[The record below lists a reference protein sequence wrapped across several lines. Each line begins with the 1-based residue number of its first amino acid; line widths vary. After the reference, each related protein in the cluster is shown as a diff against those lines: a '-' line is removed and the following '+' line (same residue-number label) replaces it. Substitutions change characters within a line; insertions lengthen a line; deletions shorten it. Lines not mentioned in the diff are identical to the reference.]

1 MFCVLSFRFGV
12 KAWIS
17 WRLPEVS
24 RPKHVWGLEDFFFAL
39 GYVFDVGH
47 MTMIWKRLAFIRR
60 CSVERLTCISY
71 GSGLG
76 RHFFYLNPLERVQAM
91 KWDFISQPLAVSA
104 AMWSRTGVI
113 VFLYTCFAQNRK
125 QLRVIVIICFVVQIV
140 VNLFT
145 IG

>member
-1 MFCVLSFRFGV
+1 
-12 KAWIS
+12 
-17 WRLPEVS
+17 
-24 RPKHVWGLEDFFFAL
+24 
-39 GYVFDVGH
+39 
-47 MTMIWKRLAFIRR
+47 
-60 CSVERLTCISY
+60 
-71 GSGLG
+71 
-76 RHFFYLNPLERVQAM
+76 M